1 MGRYKV
7 YDPLKSKRMNLPE
20 SKGCYLITLRSGAS
34 FISCKEIPVE
44 PKWTSIECDG
54 ENLKVVF
61 VGVTQDL
68 RNEYRNHFLGSAGND
83 SVFWKSIGCLMGHRL
98 YQDKLDSSHSDSTR
112 FSAIAGNIMKKWIRE
127 NLLFLY
133 DKDNKQQLFEQDLV
147 NLYNPPLNIVSNNNP
162 VNVQYREGLFRLRN
176 KPAVLPKKKKDT
188 NTIQSM
194 LNDSMLKMPLL
205 QAGQRIFCPLCG
217 AELAI
222 SNDLKDNAY
231 LRCSTCGG
239 DFPNPLVRSDLTSK
253 TEKGLWNGE
262 KGKLTSKGWLVT
274 IIIGI
279 VLGLCLM
286 DTGDPASTV
295 PKDSPT
301 KAPGKI
307 VVYLKRHYL
316 KDPDSYEGIEWGPSG
331 KYDDNTYYM
340 WHKYRA
346 KNSYGGYVIEEKM
359 FLLDADGNVVEMF
372 DK

>member
-1 MGRYKV
+1 M
-7 YDPLKSKRMNLPE
+7 
-20 SKGCYLITLRSGAS
+20 
-34 FISCKEIPVE
+34 
-44 PKWTSIECDG
+44 
-54 ENLKVVF
+54 
-61 VGVTQDL
+61 
-68 RNEYRNHFLGSAGND
+68 
-83 SVFWKSIGCLMGHRL
+83 
-98 YQDKLDSSHSDSTR
+98 
-112 FSAIAGNIMKKWIRE
+112 
-127 NLLFLY
+127 
-133 DKDNKQQLFEQDLV
+133 FEQDLV

-162 VNVQYREGLFRLRN
+162 VNVQYREGLLRLRN
-176 KPAVLPKKKKDT
+176 KPAVLSKKKKDT

-205 QAGQRIFCPLCG
+205 QVGQRIFCPLCG

-286 DTGDPASTV
+286 DTGDSTSTV

-316 KDPDSYEGIEWGPSG
+316 KDPDSYESIEWGPSG
-331 KYDDNTYYM
+331 KYDDETYYM

-346 KNSYGGYVIEEKM
+346 KNSFGGYVIEEKM
-359 FLLDADGNVVEMF
+359 FLLDADGNVKGMV
-372 DK
+372 D